1 MDSDIVKIVVFIVS
15 CVVAI
20 VGGIAGVTMISVFKK
35 RMERGGEPRF
45 PATELDTIHARLE
58 ATEAL
63 EGRVA
68 ELEERLDFAERL
80 LAEHHEPESLP
91 TGRALDSQH

>member
-1 MDSDIVKIVVFIVS
+1 MDSDMVKIVVFMVS

-20 VGGIAGVTMISVFKK
+20 VAGIAGVTMISVFKK
-35 RMERGGEPRF
+35 RMEKAGEPRF
-45 PATELDTIHARLE
+45 AAAELDAIHARLE
-58 ATEAL
+58 TTEAL

-80 LAEHHEPESLP
+80 LAEHREPERLP
-91 TGRALDSQH
+91 AGRTVDSQN